1 MNNLEE
7 VVMENE
13 GLVYSIINKFGY
25 MNDKDDLYQVGM
37 MGLINAYKN
46 YDKSKNTKFSSYA
59 YFYILGEVKKYI
71 REKNGIKMDRKM
83 EHLCLLVEKATAV
96 LTQKLMRYP
105 TDSDLAMFLELP
117 EEEIRNIKDAK
128 ILVDSLDEE
137 KDDLTLYDSIGYSE
151 NMYNPEVMDLKNEV
165 NNLSEFERRLI
176 TERFY
181 YDRTQKEV
189 SDSLGVNQVKVSRK
203 EKEIL
208 TRLRTR
214 LR

>member
-189 SDSLGVNQVKVSRK
+189 SDSLGVNQVKVSRSEKIILQRLK
-203 EKEIL
+203 E
-208 TRLRTR
+208 RL
-214 LR
+214 

>member
-46 YDKSKNTKFSSYA
+46 YNKSKNAKFSSYA

-189 SDSLGVNQVKVSRK
+189 SDSLGVNQVKVSRSEKIILQRLK
-203 EKEIL
+203 E
-208 TRLRTR
+208 RL
-214 LR
+214 